1 MLLDTQFKIKNNP
14 VYQNYI
20 RENSIWYKRL
30 NRNPKLFNIFEE
42 EAKAFYKL
50 RPVDKITKAV
60 DTMELI
66 SSLVSTLK

>member
-20 RENSIWYKRL
+20 RENSSWYKIL
-30 NRNPKLFNIFEE
+30 NRNPSLFTNFEN
-42 EAKAFYKL
+42 EAKAYYKL
-50 RPVDKITKAV
+50 RPVDKINKVV

-66 SSLVSTLK
+66 GSLVSTLK

>member
-14 VYQNYI
+14 VYLNYL

-42 EAKAFYKL
+42 EAKAYCKL
-50 RPVDKITKAV
+50 RPVDKLAKAV